1 MKKYFSICLVL
12 AIFNFFSYRALA
24 AGKKGK
30 KKKDYVLFTPEFLLT
45 AVENGNVDLVEKIL
59 KSQQSKKGNFVNH
72 IASPKENPYTPLTVA
87 IKKLNDDMVIML
99 LRHVANPNELFILT
113 LGNFEIT
120 RLTPYQMLKKNL
132 NN

>member
-30 KKKDYVLFTPEFLLT
+30 KKDYVLFTPELLFT
-45 AVENGNVDLVEKIL
+45 AVEKGDVNLVERIL

-99 LRHVANPNELFILT
+99 L
-113 LGNFEIT
+113 
-120 RLTPYQMLKKNL
+120 
-132 NN
+132 